1 MNIVFPICNDAI
13 EHATKNKTFACFY
26 SDVPPPSSNSIH
38 MHNCC
43 EILLCLK
50 GSGTVFID
58 DKTYSLER
66 GNVYVANPYEAHMF
80 LPDDPYNFERY
91 ILEID
96 PAFLYSSSTES
107 TDLGCCF
114 FLRDT
119 DISHK
124 IFLDEEQ
131 MSKLLSLFENLRV
144 ENVYGDDVIKNI
156 TAIAVITLVNTYFT
170 AQNKKYSYHSSLE
183 NKTVEL
189 AVNYIN
195 ANYQSQLNLD
205 LVAKNS
211 FVSVKE
217 LCRLFKNHLG
227 TTVGKYILSKRISE
241 AKRML
246 KSGFSVQQT
255 AESCGFADYTSFIR
269 TFGKAVGI
277 SPGKYKRE
285 E

>member
-13 EHATKNKTFACFY
+13 DYATTTKTFACFY
-26 SDVPPPSSNSIH
+26 SDVPPPSNSIH

-66 GNVYVANPYEAHMF
+66 GNVYVANPYEAHLF

-96 PAFLYSSSTES
+96 PAFLYSSSTEA

-131 MSKLLSLFENLRV
+131 MAKLLSLF
-144 ENVYGDDVIKNI
+144 
-156 TAIAVITLVNTYFT
+156 
-170 AQNKKYSYHSSLE
+170 
-183 NKTVEL
+183 
-189 AVNYIN
+189 
-195 ANYQSQLNLD
+195 
-205 LVAKNS
+205 
-211 FVSVKE
+211 
-217 LCRLFKNHLG
+217 
-227 TTVGKYILSKRISE
+227 
-241 AKRML
+241 
-246 KSGFSVQQT
+246 
-255 AESCGFADYTSFIR
+255 
-269 TFGKAVGI
+269 
-277 SPGKYKRE
+277 
-285 E
+285 